1 MKIKCTS
8 CETHPFQIKTCWHV
22 SWYIC
27 RHIFIFSD
35 MYVYIYILMQMIR
48 ILTYALALFS
58 DIPWDVFWQFF
69 WHVPWYF
76 IRLISC
82 HILPYILK
90 SRCESCSSL
99 FTALLFVKCP
109 DIYNDILYVWWRFY
123 HISICILIWFLLNIF
138 K

>member
-1 MKIKCTS
+1 MYFVWDP
-8 CETHPFQIKTCWHV
+8 PFPNKNMLTCILIHMPTYLHIFWHV
-22 SWYIC
+22 CI
-27 RHIFIFSD
+27 
-35 MYVYIYILMQMIR
+35 YIYILMQMIR

-99 FTALLFVKCP
+99 FTALVKCP